1 MTQYLNKTF
10 NWQSEEIVAV
20 YDDMPTW
27 SAMPGNALLEAIEY
41 APNKTVVDIGFGT
54 GYPLLQ
60 LAERFGSTCKLYGI
74 DIWEEAIKH
83 AKLKA
88 KRRNINNI
96 TFIEAN
102 AKATTLKENSVD
114 IITSN
119 LGINN
124 FDNPEAVIQECA
136 RVLKSKGEIYLSSNL
151 VGTFKEF
158 YKVFQETLRQLN
170 LTAELEKLKEHIN
183 HRATVAGVKYQ
194 FIKHGFSSQKV
205 IEQSYTINY
214 ANGSAF
220 LNDYF
225 IVMSFLPS
233 WKAIVPTVKQE
244 QVFSL
249 LEDNLNSLAQ
259 QKRGLKLRVPYAVF
273 RFTKQ

>member
-1 MTQYLNKTF
+1 MTQYLNQTF

-20 YDDMPTW
+20 FDDMPTW

-41 APNKTVVDIGFGT
+41 APNKTVVDIGYGT

-60 LAERFGSTCKLYGI
+60 LAERFGNTCKLYGI
-74 DIWEEAIKH
+74 DIWEEAIEH
-83 AKLKA
+83 ARLKA
-88 KRRNINNI
+88 KRRDISNI
-96 TFIEAN
+96 TFIKAN
-102 AKATTLKENSVD
+102 AEDTSLNENSID

-124 FDNPEAVIQECA
+124 FDNPEAVIQECF
-136 RVLKSKGEIYLSSNL
+136 RILKPQGEIYLSSNL
-151 VGTFKEF
+151 VGTFEEF
-158 YKVFQETLRQLN
+158 YTAFQETLAQLN
-170 LTAELEKLKEHIN
+170 FSEELEKLNNHIN
-183 HRATVAGVKYQ
+183 HRATVEGVKHQ

-225 IVMSFLPS
+225 IVMAFLPS
-233 WKAIVPTVKQE
+233 WKVLIPTEKQE
-244 QVFSL
+244 QVFGL
-249 LEDNLNSLAQ
+249 LEEKLNNLAQ
-259 QKRGLKLRVPYAVF
+259 QKGGLKLTIPYAVF
-273 RFTKQ
+273 GFTKQ